1 MPFTEFYGATFGP
14 NRQPRAKA
22 KILWG
27 AANTQLGPYR
37 VSIAARHGRAG
48 ALIVRIQLLWEGF
61 TEGMNL
67 VGALPIGMTQPIGGQ
82 KSRANQS
89 CRGAQRRIEVPGR
102 KNVPAAGSVP

>member
-14 NRQPRAKA
+14 NRQPPAKA

-27 AANTQLGPYR
+27 VANAQLGPYR

-48 ALIVRIQLLWEGF
+48 ALIVRIQSLWEGF